1 MVDTAAMLLA
11 LEAADVRRRVHAA
24 IRRVGPVNDTTAAT
38 QPGTTRHLLAL
49 WDMPRRIPH
58 SEKRALLRALRC
70 ECRRLS
76 EGGEPVPLVAL
87 EQTLAT
93 ALEDGLA
100 AADVADEEDSV
111 GAPPGPDVARVLA
124 WGDAHTRTAT
134 APRAA
139 QPLLRAT
146 PRQEAPA
153 VPRSGR
159 TLVELLASPPPSFHS
174 LRTLPATMGSAAT
187 ASTLG
192 SHTGGGASMRSSP
205 PTHSGGPSPSRAA
218 ASPTSIAAAA
228 SPPRPRVGS
237 PKPSAAPSPAG
248 AAAVGV
254 SLPSKERTLWLEIQS
269 LRTAAAASAALEVRL
284 TKDNERLRQQ
294 CAESADN
301 AALSVATAEEALASM
316 QEHMRASLD
325 AQHQAMEDSARART
339 AAQAAQAA
347 ERRAAE
353 TSAAAEARAAQAAG
367 EAQSL
372 REQLATRTA
381 QRDDALAAAEAAT
394 AAHRAVSMDI
404 AAANAR
410 LEEALGEVGRL
421 HAVVD
426 SLTQEVHQREQALGQ
441 MAHMVTA
448 LHSRAD
454 GLAAMAMRRER
465 LLHLRTAFRAW
476 KHSVWT
482 GRMANAGAELSGASR
497 RRESM
502 HHALRVWVDQTRSAR
517 RNDVAAHRAGALH
530 ARSQL
535 ARLRRVLHAWSRL
548 ARAGSSGESSDT
560 VAVAIM
566 AQQVETLAQRLEGSE
581 QEQRLRDDMQRH
593 SLRSLEQLALEKQ
606 RLMDV
611 AIQEARARATAAEQ
625 RSAEHRREA
634 QAAARAAS
642 LAAASTADAA
652 VADAM
657 AARREAA
664 AEVSKLRA
672 ALDEAQRAASLAQA
686 SANRAQRERDS
697 ALSAH
702 ADGVRR
708 EALRERRLKDTFYQ
722 RSASPVLHAASRS
735 RPASPTRSVR
745 GSSDTE
751 GLQSLGPPM
760 SVSIGAA
767 FRPSPPPFLSA
778 VASSSKTH
786 GRGAEERAP
795 ASPALDRARKT
806 TLRVARV
813 RV

>member
-1 MVDTAAMLLA
+1 
-11 LEAADVRRRVHAA
+11 VRRRLHAA
-24 IRRVGPVNDTTAAT
+24 VRRVGPVNGAGGETGAT

-49 WDMPRRIPH
+49 WDMPRRITH
-58 SEKRALLRALRC
+58 SERRALLRALRC

-76 EGGEPVPLVAL
+76 DAGEPVPLVAL
-87 EQTLAT
+87 EQTLTT

-100 AADVADEEDSV
+100 EADVADEEEAQ
-111 GAPPGPDVARVLA
+111 GADPSPDVARILA
-124 WGDAHTRTAT
+124 WGNAHTAPPTAARR
-134 APRAA
+134 AP

-146 PRQEAPA
+146 APRQETLVAP
-153 VPRSGR
+153 PRGGR
-159 TLVELLASPPPSFHS
+159 TLAELLASPPPSFHS
-174 LRTLPATMGSAAT
+174 LRTLPATMGGSPPLARSAAI
-187 ASTLG
+187 ASPVG
-192 SHTGGGASMRSSP
+192 SSRSSP
-205 PTHSGGPSPSRAA
+205 PTQNGGPSPSRTAV
-218 ASPTSIAAAA
+218 SPTSAAAT

-237 PKPSAAPSPAG
+237 PKPSASPLP
-248 AAAVGV
+248 AAAGSVGV

-269 LRTAAAASAALEVRL
+269 LRSAAAAAAALEVRL
-284 TKDNERLRQQ
+284 TRDNEALRHE
-294 CAESADN
+294 CAKSADD

-325 AQHQAMEDSARART
+325 AQHSAMEDSARART
-339 AAQAAQAA
+339 AAAAAQAA

-353 TSAAAEARAAQAAG
+353 TSAAAEARAAQAVSESQA
-367 EAQSL
+367 L
-372 REQLATRTA
+372 RGQLATRTA

-410 LEEALGEVGRL
+410 LEESSMEVARL
-421 HAVVD
+421 HALCD
-426 SLTQEVHQREQALGQ
+426 EFTQELHQREQALGQ
-441 MAHMVTA
+441 MAHVVTV
-448 LHSRAD
+448 LHTRAD
-454 GLAAMAMRRER
+454 GLSAMAMRREHA
-465 LLHLRTAFRAW
+465 LHLRAAFRGW
-476 KHSVWT
+476 KHAVWT
-482 GRMANAGAELSGASR
+482 ARAANSGAELSGASR
-497 RRESM
+497 RRECMRS
-502 HHALRVWVDQTRSAR
+502 ALRVWVDRTREAR

-548 ARAGSSGESSDT
+548 ARAGESGASSDS
-560 VAVAIM
+560 VAVAI
-566 AQQVETLAQRLEGSE
+566 ARQQVETLAQRLEGSE
-581 QEQRLRDDMQRH
+581 QEQRLRDEMQRH
-593 SLRSLEQLALEKQ
+593 ALRSLEQLAAEKQ

-611 AIQEARARATAAEQ
+611 AIQEARQRAAAAEQ

-634 QAAARAAS
+634 QAAAQTAS

-702 ADGVRR
+702 ADGMRR
-708 EALRERRLKDTFYQ
+708 EALRDRRLKDSFTQ
-722 RSASPVLHAASRS
+722 RSTSPVLHAASRS

-751 GLQSLGPPM
+751 GMQSLGPPL
-760 SVSIGAA
+760 ST

-778 VASSSKTH
+778 SASSTKPH
-786 GRGAEERAP
+786 ARGTSSSTQGVEDRAP

>member
-1 MVDTAAMLLA
+1 M
-11 LEAADVRRRVHAA
+11 
-24 IRRVGPVNDTTAAT
+24 T

-49 WDMPRRIPH
+49 WDMPRRITH
-58 SEKRALLRALRC
+58 SERRALLRALRC

-87 EQTLAT
+87 EQTLTT

-100 AADVADEEDSV
+100 AADVADEEEAQ
-111 GAPPGPDVARVLA
+111 GADPSPDVARTLA
-124 WGDAHTRTAT
+124 WGDAYTRTA
-134 APRAA
+134 APKAM

-146 PRQEAPA
+146 APPRQEAMAAPL
-153 VPRSGR
+153 RSGR
-159 TLVELLASPPPSFHS
+159 TLAELLASPPPSIHS
-174 LRTLPATMGSAAT
+174 LRSLPATMGGREGGSPLMARSGVV
-187 ASTLG
+187 ASPLG
-192 SHTGGGASMRSSP
+192 SSRSSP
-205 PTHSGGPSPSRAA
+205 PAQNGGPSPSRAA
-218 ASPTSIAAAA
+218 ASPTSAVAT

-237 PKPSAAPSPAG
+237 PKPSASPLPAG
-248 AAAVGV
+248 AGSAGV

-269 LRTAAAASAALEVRL
+269 LRSAAAAAAALEVRL
-284 TKDNERLRQQ
+284 TRDNEALRHQ
-294 CAESADN
+294 CAKSADD

-325 AQHQAMEDSARART
+325 AQHTAMEDSARART
-339 AAQAAQAA
+339 AAAAAQAA

-353 TSAAAEARAAQAAG
+353 TSAAAEARAAQAVSESQA
-367 EAQSL
+367 L
-372 REQLATRTA
+372 RDQLATRTA

-410 LEEALGEVGRL
+410 LEESSREVARL
-421 HAVVD
+421 HALCD
-426 SLTQEVHQREQALGQ
+426 DFTRKLHQREQALGQ
-441 MAHMVTA
+441 MAHMVTV
-448 LHSRAD
+448 LHTRAD
-454 GLAAMAMRRER
+454 GLSAMAMRREHA
-465 LLHLRTAFRAW
+465 LHVRTAFRAW
-476 KHSVWT
+476 KHAVWT
-482 GRMANAGAELSGASR
+482 ARAANSGAALSGTSR
-497 RRESM
+497 RRECM
-502 HHALRVWVDQTRSAR
+502 RNALRVWVDRTREAR

-548 ARAGSSGESSDT
+548 ARAGESGASADT

-566 AQQVETLAQRLEGSE
+566 RQQVETLAQRLEGSE
-581 QEQRLRDDMQRH
+581 QEQRMRDEMQRH
-593 SLRSLEQLALEKQ
+593 SLRSLEQLAAEKQ

-611 AIQEARARATAAEQ
+611 AIQEARERATAAEQ

-642 LAAASTADAA
+642 QAAASTADAA

-708 EALRERRLKDTFYQ
+708 EALRERRLRDTFYQ
-722 RSASPVLHAASRS
+722 RSTSPVLHAASRS

-751 GLQSLGPPM
+751 GIQPLGPPLLM
-760 SVSIGAA
+760 SNGGA

-778 VASSSKTH
+778 SASSTKAHARGTSSSTQ
-786 GRGAEERAP
+786 GAEERAP